1 LSINEQTLFVVL
13 CSFLSISGR
22 AKKTISSKKKGQSHA
37 HDFDPDDPNLAPD
50 LSEDVLT
57 TESSM
62 AGGASNQ
69 VNEDDESDYEIN
81 VLAYD
86 GSHRQYSAE
95 KYGRARNSYQC
106 DLENGA

>member
-1 LSINEQTLFVVL
+1 MNKHYLLCCVLFSVSVVVPRRQ
-13 CSFLSISGR
+13 FF
-22 AKKTISSKKKGQSHA
+22 SKKKRQSHA
-37 HDFDPDDPNLAPD
+37 HDFDPDDPNLVPD

-81 VLAYD
+81 VLAYG